1 VKCCVSELPWNCGFL
16 ARSSRR
22 EEPPTLVFNW
32 ILRQFPPAWPIHER
46 HHGPSNDFGHTHA
59 FRFCGHY
66 LADWLTSIHLAQRR
80 LEHRGSLQEREPTAW
95 EGSTRAGGNDW
106 RNKSQPASTRARFE
120 VRNVSLFGSTEL
132 ANAGVGCNIAQI
144 IASEGN
150 E

>member
-1 VKCCVSELPWNCGFL
+1 MPSGFVDTTWRIGSL
-16 ARSSRR
+16 
-22 EEPPTLVFNW
+22 L
-32 ILRQFPPAWPIHER
+32 
-46 HHGPSNDFGHTHA
+46 
-59 FRFCGHY
+59 
-66 LADWLTSIHLAQRR
+66 SIWRNAGWS
-80 LEHRGSLQEREPTAW
+80 HRGSLQEREPTAW

-144 IASEGN
+144 IVSEGN